1 MGSTRRSSPVVNPKG
16 QDNMLSAE
24 KRPTD
29 PNEAG
34 FAVIEMLIFGVL
46 VLAILL
52 AITVP
57 AALAAHKTAGAPAAR
72 TNLGSA
78 LRGEESEWVT
88 AHFFTS
94 ATTTLAGLEPSI
106 TWVDGSTS
114 NQVDTTSPNS
124 VLAVTSDHND
134 IVVLT
139 TMGRDRRCWSVARV
153 NDPNLI
159 VGTAYTETSLN
170 LNHACSSPRVAPT
183 TFRHGSADGG
193 KVGAWYTNL

>member
-1 MGSTRRSSPVVNPKG
+1 MGSTRWSSSVVNPKG

-29 PNEAG
+29 PHEGG

-46 VLAILL
+46 VIAILL

-57 AALAAHKTAGAPAAR
+57 AALAAHKTASAPAAR

-78 LRGEESEWVT
+78 LRGEEHEWLT

-94 ATTTLAGLEPSI
+94 ASTTLADLEPSI
-106 TWVDGSTS
+106 SWVDGSTS
-114 NQVDTTSPNS
+114 NQVDSTTPNS
-124 VLAVTSDHND
+124 VLAVTSDRND

-139 TMGRDRRCWSVARV
+139 TMGSDKHCWSVARV
-153 NDPNLI
+153 DDPNVT

-170 LNHACSSPRVAPT
+170 LNHACSSPGLPT
-183 TFRHGSADGG
+183 IPFRHGSAATGT
-193 KVGAWYTNL
+193 VGAWYTNL